1 MDEFARIYVLGLRAA
16 LNWPLY
22 LSNLNKYFMKKMV
35 LTGLLLSTL
44 SAWSQNNITFEEY
57 DLDNGLHVILHEDH
71 STPIVAVTVLYHVG
85 SKNENPERTGFAHF
99 FEHLLFEGSENIGR
113 GEFDNYV
120 TNAGGALNA
129 NTSQDRTFY
138 FELLPSNHM
147 ELGLWLESERM
158 LHANIQTVGVE
169 TQREVVKEEKRQR
182 VDNQPY
188 GSWRE
193 NMMKRLYTE
202 HPYNWV
208 PIGSMDHLNA
218 AQLDE
223 FMVFYK
229 KFYIPNNATLS
240 IAGDID
246 VENTK
251 EMIEAYFGEIPSG
264 IPVVQP
270 TVIEPPLGG
279 EKTATIY
286 DNIQLPAV
294 MMGYRMPPQ
303 TSADA
308 YALQMASTVLSGGPS
323 SRMYKRLVDEDQ
335 SAFSVFAFPYSL
347 EQGGAFMTFSLAN
360 SGKTI
365 DDMVPALEE
374 EIAKLQNELISE
386 REFQKIQNQMES
398 RFVQSNS
405 TMAGIA
411 ESLADY
417 HTYYGDA
424 NLINTEL
431 ERYRRVTREDIQ
443 RVAKKYLV
451 KNNRVV
457 LRYLPKSEEPTA
469 AAE

>member
-1 MDEFARIYVLGLRAA
+1 MKNFLILGALAA
-16 LNWPLY
+16 
-22 LSNLNKYFMKKMV
+22 
-35 LTGLLLSTL
+35 STAL
-44 SAWSQNNITFEEY
+44 SAQNKIDFEEY

-71 STPIVAVTVLYHVG
+71 STPIAAVTVLYHVG
-85 SKNENPERTGFAHF
+85 SKNEDTERTGFAHF
-99 FEHLLFEGSENIGR
+99 FEHLLFEGSENIKR
-113 GEFDNYV
+113 GEFDSYV

-138 FELLPSNHM
+138 FELLPSNQM

-158 LHANIQTVGVE
+158 LHANIQNIGVE

-188 GSWRE
+188 GSWLE

-223 FMVFYK
+223 FMAFYK
-229 KFYIPNNATLS
+229 KFYVPNNATLS

-246 VENTK
+246 VEKTK
-251 EMIEAYFGEIPSG
+251 ELIAAYFGDIPRG
-264 IPVVQP
+264 ADVVQP
-270 TVIEPPLGG
+270 TVQEPALGG

-286 DNIQLPAV
+286 DNIQLPAI

-303 TSADA
+303 TSDDA
-308 YALQMASTVLSGGPS
+308 YALQMASSVLSGGPS
-323 SRMYKRLVDEDQ
+323 SRMYKRLVDQDQ
-335 SAFSVFAFPYSL
+335 TALQVFAFPFSL
-347 EQGGAFMTFSLAN
+347 EQGGAFITFSLAN
-360 SGKTI
+360 AGKTI

-374 EIAKLQNELISE
+374 EISKLQNELISE

-398 RFVQSNS
+398 NFIQSNS
-405 TMAGIA
+405 KMAGIA

-424 NLINTEL
+424 NYINTEI
-431 ERYRRVTREDIQ
+431 ERYRSVTREDIQ
-443 RVAKKYLV
+443 RVAQKYLV
-451 KNNRVV
+451 KDNRVV
-457 LRYLPKSEEPTA
+457 LRYLPKSEEP
-469 AAE
+469 AE